1 MSKSWI
7 IGNWKMNGSRAD
19 AVERAITIIKQLPS
33 EKAMH
38 HLDYR
43 VVICPPAPFLGTLE
57 TIAEDSMLLLGAQ
70 DCHPLPSGAYTG
82 GISAEML
89 RDAGAS
95 LVIIGHSE
103 RRTAG
108 DDDDAIKAKV
118 AAVVRAKMVPII
130 CVGEDMEARAIGREK
145 EMVTQQISHSIPKEA
160 KNIIIAYE
168 PAWAIG
174 SGKAADEEE
183 ITEIFERIIL
193 YMEKDFPHI
202 KFALCYGGSVTQDNA
217 ADLLKIKG
225 CNGLL
230 VGGASL
236 QSDKF
241 LKIISIV
248 QAQT

>member
-1 MSKSWI
+1 MSKLWI

-19 AVERAITIIKQLPS
+19 TVERAITITKQLPS

-38 HLDYR
+38 NLDYR
-43 VVICPPAPFLGTLE
+43 VVICPPAPFLGTLD

-70 DCHPLPSGAYTG
+70 DCHPLESGAYTG
-82 GISAEML
+82 SISAEML

-95 LVIIGHSE
+95 LVIVGHSE
-103 RRTAG
+103 RRAAG
-108 DDDDAIKAKV
+108 DNDELIKAKV
-118 AAVVRAKMVPII
+118 AAVVRAKMVPVI
-130 CVGEDMEARAIGREK
+130 CVGDDVEARAIGRDQ
-145 EMVTQQISHSIPKEA
+145 EMVTHQLGHSIPKEA

-183 ITEIFERIIL
+183 ITEIFERIIT
-193 YMEKDFPHI
+193 YMAKYFPHI

-217 ADLLKIKG
+217 ADLLKIEG

-230 VGGASL
+230 IGGASL
-236 QSDKF
+236 HSEQF
-241 LKIISIV
+241 LKIISI
-248 QAQT
+248 AQEQT